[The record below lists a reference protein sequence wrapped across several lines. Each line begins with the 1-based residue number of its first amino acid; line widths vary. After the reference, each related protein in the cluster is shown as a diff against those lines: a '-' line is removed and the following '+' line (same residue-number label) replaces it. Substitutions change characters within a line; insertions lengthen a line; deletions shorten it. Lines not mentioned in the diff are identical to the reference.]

1 MLSEEK
7 RLAEFVDHY
16 RPFLVEIRR
25 RIGQVGAAFAGGFVI
40 GVAFHRKIIVS
51 LIAVFNFENV
61 NVVVTSPYQF
71 VNLAINIGLFLGI
84 VFAFPLLI
92 FHLITFVRPAV
103 TQREFKTIKQLFPLS
118 ILLFMIGSA
127 FGVWMEQVIVSL
139 YARTSLEYSVSNIWD
154 IQAFLSQ
161 MIFMAAIMG
170 IVFQLPIILTTLIK
184 ANLVS
189 IELLVA
195 KRRIFYL
202 FLIVFA
208 ILLPSTDI
216 LSLVLIISPLLL
228 LFEGTIFLNR

>member
-1 MLSEEK
+1 
-7 RLAEFVDHY
+7 
-16 RPFLVEIRR
+16 
-25 RIGQVGAAFAGGFVI
+25 
-40 GVAFHRKIIVS
+40 
-51 LIAVFNFENV
+51 
-61 NVVVTSPYQF
+61 
-71 VNLAINIGLFLGI
+71 
-84 VFAFPLLI
+84 
-92 FHLITFVRPAV
+92 
-103 TQREFKTIKQLFPLS
+103 
-118 ILLFMIGSA
+118 
-127 FGVWMEQVIVSL
+127 
-139 YARTSLEYSVSNIWD
+139 
-154 IQAFLSQ
+154 
-161 MIFMAAIMG
+161 MG